1 MYLAGRIRPTLAAED
16 DSLYDFRMS
25 GLQALLMR
33 AEPSPDGIQAT
44 VLLIEPSGEELQ
56 VRCLCT
62 PDGRTELGV
71 FDGPAGLNKL
81 IESYGSQT
89 VVSLARQVTLATR

>member
-1 MYLAGRIRPTLAAED
+1 
-16 DSLYDFRMS
+16 LYDVGMT

-33 AEPSPDGIQAT
+33 PEPSDDGVQAT
-44 VLLIEPSGEELQ
+44 VLLVEPSGNELQ
-56 VRCLCT
+56 VRCLCR

-81 IESYGSQT
+81 IESYGTET